1 MLDNVFY
8 FAIMVATSKEMKP
21 CREKHKVYIRDAY
34 KSHK

>member
-8 FAIMVATSKEMKP
+8 FAIMLTTSLEMKP